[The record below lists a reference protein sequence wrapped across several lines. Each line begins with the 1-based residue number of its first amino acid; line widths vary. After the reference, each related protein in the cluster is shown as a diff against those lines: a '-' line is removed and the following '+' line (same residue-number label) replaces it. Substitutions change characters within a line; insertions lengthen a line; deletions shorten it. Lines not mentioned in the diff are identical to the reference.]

1 MIPEESETMAAGK
14 LAVLSN
20 VNMNMV
26 IRMLQKQ
33 AQVYETEGYG
43 NELGVLLNPA
53 SSYHTF
59 QPDITFFIMDLAELL
74 EHDFSP
80 AAAEEKIADWFGTL
94 DGSLTEKGIYYI
106 SDAYLWA
113 VELSVLADP
122 ERKLQLEGLWSTAL
136 EKCREK
142 HANVRVFPYRSMIE
156 QLGSDKAFSPKMW
169 YMGKVLLGMEAQ
181 SVLAQKLFY
190 YAELEY
196 RTPKK
201 VLVLDL
207 DNTLWGGLA
216 GEAEHTP
223 VQLSEDHGGLAYKNL
238 QRVLKLMQSQGVLLA
253 IASKNNEADA
263 MEILEH
269 HPHMVLRPGDFAAR
283 RINWEPKPDNIR
295 RMAEELNL
303 GTDSF
308 VFFDDSEAEREMV
321 RQMLPEVEVPDFPAR
336 PEDLAACMTE
346 IYRKYFARA
355 VVTAED
361 LEKTAQYRANADRK
375 VLEGQAA
382 SFEDYLKKL
391 EICLIPVDP
400 KEHLDRLTQLLNKTN
415 QFNLTTTRYT
425 REQLQQITEDPG
437 KSVFLYQV
445 TDAFG
450 DNGIVAAAI
459 VDQTGELPEITDFVM
474 SCRVMGRNIE
484 NAVMDRIEEQMQ
496 EKGFSK
502 VCGKYVP
509 TAKNKPVETLYERLG
524 YRETGK
530 TPEGG
535 RCYELTLVGK
545 PERVYYLKET
555 LYD

>member
-1 MIPEESETMAAGK
+1 
-14 LAVLSN
+14 
-20 VNMNMV
+20 MV

-33 AQVYETEGYG
+33 AEVYDAEGYG
-43 NELGVLLNPA
+43 NELGALLNPA
-53 SSYHTF
+53 SSYHAF
-59 QPDITFFIMDLAELL
+59 QPDITFLIMDLAELL
-74 EHDFSP
+74 EHDYDPQTAKERIGS
-80 AAAEEKIADWFGTL
+80 WFQTL
-94 DGSLTEKGIYYI
+94 EGCLPEHGVFYV

-113 VELSVLADP
+113 VELAVLADP
-122 ERKLQLEGLWSTAL
+122 ERKQQLESLWSMELQKLA
-136 EKCREK
+136 EK
-142 HANVRVFPYRSMIE
+142 HANVRIFPYRRIIE
-156 QLGSDKAFSPKMW
+156 HQGEEKAFSLKMW
-169 YMGKVLLGMEAQ
+169 YMGKVLLGMETQ
-181 SVLAQKLFY
+181 SLLAEKILQQ
-190 YAELEY
+190 AELED

-216 GEAEHTP
+216 GEADHTP
-223 VQLSEDHGGLAYKNL
+223 VLLSEDHSGLAYKNL
-238 QRVLKLMQSQGVLLA
+238 QRVIKLMQEQGVLLA
-253 IASKNNEADA
+253 IASKNNEEDA

-269 HPHMVLRPGDFAAR
+269 HPHMLLRPEDFAAR
-283 RINWEPKPDNIR
+283 RINWDPKPDNIR
-295 RMAEELNL
+295 KMAEELNL